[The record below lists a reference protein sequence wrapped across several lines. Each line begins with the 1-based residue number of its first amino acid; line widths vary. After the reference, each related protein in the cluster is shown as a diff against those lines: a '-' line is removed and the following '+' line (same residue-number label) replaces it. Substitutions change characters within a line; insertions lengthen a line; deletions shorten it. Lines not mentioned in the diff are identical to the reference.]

1 MFSGISGRDASF
13 LFSREPGAARL
24 PAWWF
29 LPRTHEEEVYMMK
42 ISQAS
47 ILVLLAAFILGGCES
62 SKQAQEEKKT
72 SQQVSKEVVKGKA
85 EEPPPPDALAKVG
98 DRYVRLADYEK
109 QLAKLSPKLAESEH
123 GRKYVVNQTIEN
135 ILIEKEAEARGL
147 TKDPAIVAKI
157 EDFARNLYRNSL
169 LVSLKEGQIP
179 ITDEEAKKYFL
190 EHEEEFIQ
198 PDRVHLSLIQLA
210 PDKEKEGYA
219 IYKDLKAGQ
228 DFAALAKAKSR
239 HASAARGGDLGF
251 LTRKQYKE
259 LTEVAFTMKAGDI
272 SKPFKSPSGWS
283 IIKVQEIVKK
293 QEIPLEEGIK
303 RARARMEAMDTAKFF
318 DALMKNLRSKNNVV
332 LYEDKINRI
341 QKEATSPGT
350 PAQKGS

>member
-1 MFSGISGRDASF
+1 MR
-13 LFSREPGAARL
+13 
-24 PAWWF
+24 
-29 LPRTHEEEVYMMK
+29 

-47 ILVLLAAFILGGCES
+47 MLILLAAFTIGGCES
-62 SKQAQEEKKT
+62 SKQTQEEKKA
-72 SQQVSKEVVKGKA
+72 SEQVSGEVVKAKA

-98 DRYVRLADYEK
+98 DRYVRLGDYEK

-123 GRKYVVNQTIEN
+123 GRKYVVNQTIES

-169 LVSLKEGQIP
+169 LLSLKEGQIP
-179 ITDEEAKKYFL
+179 VTDEEAKKYFL

-198 PDRVHLSLIQLA
+198 PDRVHVSLIQLA
-210 PDKEKEGYA
+210 PDKDKEISA
-219 IYKDLKAGQ
+219 TYKELKAGQ

-239 HASAARGGDLGF
+239 HVSAARGGDLGF
-251 LTRKQYKE
+251 LTRKQYKD
-259 LTEVAFTMKAGDI
+259 LTEVAFTMKAGEV

-283 IIKVQEIVKK
+283 IIKVHEIVKK

-303 RARARMEAMDTAKFF
+303 RAKARMEAMETAKFF
-318 DALMKNLRSKNNVV
+318 DALMKNLRSKNKVT
-332 LYEDKINRI
+332 LYEDKIKQL